1 MIVIPHLEHH
11 AVVSWGFILAA
22 VVLTQVHVNMI
33 QLQEA
38 NQVSRSLQMTQDRS
52 KKTTL
57 VRNKGESMSVNA
69 SVGNDGDGT
78 NETYK

>member
-1 MIVIPHLEHH
+1 MIVIPHLQDH

-38 NQVSRSLQMTQDRS
+38 NQVSRGLQMTQDGS
-52 KKTTL
+52 TKTTC
-57 VRNKGESMSVNA
+57 
-69 SVGNDGDGT
+69 
-78 NETYK
+78 